1 MWYLIVL
8 VFRHRLTIMSI
19 QKVAVFVDYSL
30 IHRHIK
36 LKCSNQFQTLNDAY
50 LELVVGQSM
59 RKRSNEG

>member
-36 LKCSNQFQTLNDAY
+36 LKCSSQFQTLNDAY